1 MKVSVAKIK
10 SVTESLPIGLYAK
23 RRIPIAVDEEAHT
36 SSYNPISDEIIIS
49 SRVIQEGLKHIHKKR
64 WLETAVRSMVYHEV
78 SHAILTPSTIV
89 MNDCINI
96 FEDERVET
104 ILKDYFLDVN
114 FKQNV
119 LYTNGFRSV
128 DEIPDPTTNPIPMMK
143 FYAVVRFGLGKK
155 EWQDKIDALI
165 KKYSKMNSSADRW
178 RAYSYVDD
186 IYNLYREITGVE
198 PPKEDEEF
206 CSSPVPYDTGE
217 GESEDG
223 DDEGESSPSNSGEK
237 ADAEDGDEGEESEG
251 DSKEDGAESDDTAD
265 DGGDESGSPT
275 HGRDNPL
282 NKKELDTLIKNT
294 FVNNKYVDTKLT
306 EELSMILENFS
317 KKNNSGSALAGYSGT
332 FNTRAIVRED
342 YKYFERKASVNGSN
356 KYGTFHL
363 NLFIDE
369 SGSFWRSEDKMN
381 TLLRSLTDIEQK
393 NPNFTMDVVFC
404 GISER
409 VVKNKRQRVFKAEGG
424 NRLDKKTYEIYRK
437 LQRPNTYNY
446 NIACFDGDACSDG
459 GRGDHGFGAFDHNN
473 CVIISDRDNA
483 RYISADVHT
492 ARVVYTNNYTA
503 ELVKNVTDALAKAF
517 R

>member
-1 MKVSVAKIK
+1 MKVSVATIK
-10 SVTESLPIGLYAK
+10 SVAESLPIGLYAK

-36 SSYNPISDEIIIS
+36 SSYNPVSDEIIIS

-78 SHAILTPSTIV
+78 SHAILTPSTIM

-104 ILKDYFLDVN
+104 ILQDYFLDVN

-119 LYTNGFRSV
+119 LYTNGFRST
-128 DEIPDPTTNPIPMMK
+128 DEVPDPITNPLPMSK
-143 FYAVVRFGLGKK
+143 FYAVVRFGLGKP
-155 EWQDKIDALI
+155 EWQDSINALI
-165 KKYSKMNSSADRW
+165 KKYSKLDGSTDRW
-178 RAYSYVDD
+178 RAYSYVEE
-186 IYNLYREITGVE
+186 IYDLYREITGVE
-198 PPKEDEEF
+198 PPKEDIDF
-206 CSSPVPYDTGE
+206 NSSPAPYDTGE
-217 GESEDG
+217 SDG
-223 DDEGESSPSNSGEK
+223 DDEEG
-237 ADAEDGDEGEESEG
+237 EDGDSPSSSGDEEGEEGEG
-251 DSKEDGAESDDTAD
+251 EGKDKDD
-265 DGGDESGSPT
+265 DGKDGDTFTDDEEESGSPA
-275 HGRDNPL
+275 HGRHNPL
-282 NKKELDTLIKNT
+282 TDKEISNLIKNT
-294 FVNNKYVDTKLT
+294 FINNKYVDTKLT

-332 FNTRAIVRED
+332 FNTRAVVRED

-356 KYGTFHL
+356 KFGTFHL

-369 SGSFWRSEDKMN
+369 SGSFYRSEDKMN
-381 TLLRSLTDIEQK
+381 TLLRSLTDIERK

-409 VVKNKRQRVFKAEGG
+409 VVEDKRHRIFKAEGG
-424 NRLDKKTYEIYRK
+424 NRLDKKTYDIYRK

-473 CVIISDRDNA
+473 CVIISDRDNE
-483 RYISADVHT
+483 RYINADVHT
-492 ARVVYTNNYTA
+492 ARVIYTNNYTA